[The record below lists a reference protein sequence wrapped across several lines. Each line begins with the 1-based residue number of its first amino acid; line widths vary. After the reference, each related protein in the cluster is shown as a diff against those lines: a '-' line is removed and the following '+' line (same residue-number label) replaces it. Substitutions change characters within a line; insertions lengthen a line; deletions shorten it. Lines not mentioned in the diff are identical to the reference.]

1 MSLSSVVLV
10 IDFRES
16 SLMTQLQVLKV
27 PFVSESLPLGDVLF
41 RDLSGSAIAL
51 FERKTLDDYAGSH
64 LTNRYREQRARLL
77 TARSQGTQIGYL
89 LEGCWRYGA
98 QERIF
103 GKPGDTEGKRSTVN
117 ETMLRTLA
125 YRLQFK
131 YKIPVIQTANVL
143 ETAYTLKHLY
153 EIFQQDP
160 AYFKETPEEDLA
172 AAKQATATTGNF
184 SARRKDNVEP
194 AAAML
199 MGLHGVSLVKA
210 EAILAVVPT
219 IVDLCGKSAK
229 EIADIPAGK
238 GRIGP
243 KLGGDIYGALH

>member
-1 MSLSSVVLV
+1 MSAVILA
-10 IDFRES
+10 IDFREN
-16 SLMTQLQVLKV
+16 SLMKMLTDLKV

-41 RDLSGSAIAL
+41 RDLSGVAVAL

-64 LTNRYREQRARLL
+64 LTNRYREQRARLI

-89 LEGCWRYGA
+89 LEGGWRYGA
-98 QERIF
+98 QERVF
-103 GKPGDTEGKRSTVN
+103 GQPTEGKRSTVN

-125 YRLQFK
+125 FRLQFK

-153 EIFQQDP
+153 EILGQDI
-160 AYFKETPEEDLA
+160 AYFKETPEEDLVL
-172 AAKQATATTGNF
+172 AKQATATTGNF

-194 AAAML
+194 AASML

-219 IVDLCGKSAK
+219 IVDLCGKTAK

-243 KLGGDIYGALH
+243 KLGGDIHGALH

>member
-1 MSLSSVVLV
+1 MSLSSVILA

-16 SLMTQLQVLKV
+16 SLMEQLQVLKV

-77 TARSQGTQIGYL
+77 TAKSQGTQIGYL
-89 LEGCWRYGA
+89 LEGGWRYGA
-98 QERIF
+98 QERVF
-103 GKPGDTEGKRSTVN
+103 GQPTEGKRSTVN

-125 YRLQFK
+125 FRLQFK

-153 EIFQQDP
+153 EIFQQDV

-172 AAKQATATTGNF
+172 AAKQVTATTGNF

-243 KLGGDIYGALH
+243 KLGGDIHGALH

>member
-1 MSLSSVVLV
+1 MSLSSIILA

-27 PFVSESLPLGDVLF
+27 PFVSESLPLGDILF
-41 RDLSGSAIAL
+41 RDLSGVAVAL

-64 LTNRYREQRARLL
+64 LTNRYREQRARLI
-77 TARSQGTQIGYL
+77 TARSHGTQIGYL
-89 LEGCWRYGA
+89 LEGSWRYGA
-98 QERIF
+98 QERVF
-103 GKPGDTEGKRSTVN
+103 GQPTEGKRSTVN

-153 EIFQQDP
+153 EIFGQDI

-184 SARRKDNVEP
+184 SARRKDNVTP
-194 AAAML
+194 AASML

-219 IVDLCGKSAK
+219 IVDLCGKTAK

-243 KLGGDIYGALH
+243 KLGGDIHGALH

>member
-1 MSLSSVVLV
+1 MSLPTV
-10 IDFRES
+10 ILAVDFRES

-41 RDLSGSAIAL
+41 RDLSGSTIAL

-64 LTNRYREQRARLL
+64 LTNRYREQRARLI

-89 LEGCWRYGA
+89 LEGGWRYGA
-98 QERIF
+98 QERVF
-103 GKPGDTEGKRSTVN
+103 GQPTEGKRSTVN

-125 YRLQFK
+125 FRLQFK
-131 YKIPVIQTANVL
+131 YKIPIIQTANVL

-153 EIFQQDP
+153 EILQQDV
-160 AYFKETPEEDLA
+160 AYFKETPEEDLVV
-172 AAKQATATTGNF
+172 AKQATATTGNF

-194 AAAML
+194 AASML

-219 IVDLCGKSAK
+219 IVDLCGKTAK

-243 KLGGDIYGALH
+243 KLGGDIHGALH

>member
-1 MSLSSVVLV
+1 MSLSSVILV

-16 SLMTQLQVLKV
+16 SLMEQLQVLKV

-41 RDLSGSAIAL
+41 RDLSGVAVAL

-64 LTNRYREQRARLL
+64 LTNRYREQRARLI

-89 LEGCWRYGA
+89 LEGGWRYGA
-98 QERIF
+98 QERVF
-103 GKPGDTEGKRSTVN
+103 GEPTEGKRSTVN

-125 YRLQFK
+125 FRLQFK

-153 EIFQQDP
+153 EILGQDI
-160 AYFKETPEEDLA
+160 AYFKETPEEDLVL
-172 AAKQATATTGNF
+172 AKQATATTGNF

-194 AAAML
+194 AASML

-219 IVDLCGKSAK
+219 IVDLCGKTAK

-243 KLGGDIYGALH
+243 KLGGDIHGALH

>member
-1 MSLSSVVLV
+1 MSLSSVVLAV
-10 IDFRES
+10 DFRES
-16 SLMTQLQVLKV
+16 SLMKMLTDLKV

-41 RDLSGSAIAL
+41 RDLSGVAVAL

-89 LEGCWRYGA
+89 LEGSWRYGA
-98 QERIF
+98 QERVF
-103 GKPGDTEGKRSTVN
+103 GRPTEGKRSTVN

-172 AAKQATATTGNF
+172 LSKQATATTGNF

-219 IVDLCGKSAK
+219 ILDLCGKSAK

>member
-1 MSLSSVVLV
+1 MSLSSVILAV
-10 IDFRES
+10 DFRES

-41 RDLSGSAIAL
+41 RDLSGVAVAL

-64 LTNRYREQRARLL
+64 LTNRYREQRARLI

-89 LEGCWRYGA
+89 LEGGWRYGA
-98 QERIF
+98 QERVF
-103 GKPGDTEGKRSTVN
+103 GQPTEGKRSTVN

-153 EIFQQDP
+153 EILQQDA

-172 AAKQATATTGNF
+172 VAKQATATTGNF
-184 SARRKDNVEP
+184 SARRKDNVTP
-194 AAAML
+194 AASML

-210 EAILAVVPT
+210 EAILAAVPT
-219 IVDLCGKSAK
+219 IIELCGKNTK

-243 KLGGDIYGALH
+243 KLGVDIHAALH

>member
-1 MSLSSVVLV
+1 MSLSSVILA

-16 SLMTQLQVLKV
+16 SLMEQLQVLKV

-41 RDLSGSAIAL
+41 HDLSGSAIAL

-77 TARSQGTQIGYL
+77 TAKSQGTQIGYL
-89 LEGCWRYGA
+89 LEGGWRYGA
-98 QERIF
+98 QERVF
-103 GKPGDTEGKRSTVN
+103 GQPTEGKRSTVN

-125 YRLQFK
+125 FRLQFK

-153 EIFQQDP
+153 EIFQQDV

-243 KLGGDIYGALH
+243 KLGGDIHGALH

>member
-1 MSLSSVVLV
+1 MSLSSMILA

-41 RDLSGSAIAL
+41 RDLSGVAVAL

-64 LTNRYREQRARLL
+64 LTNRYREQRARLI

-89 LEGCWRYGA
+89 LEGEWHYGA
-98 QERIF
+98 QERVF
-103 GKPGDTEGKRSTVN
+103 GQPTEGKRSTVN

-184 SARRKDNVEP
+184 SARRKDNVIP
-194 AAAML
+194 AASML
-199 MGLHGVSLVKA
+199 MGLHGVSVVKA

-219 IVDLCGKSAK
+219 IVDLCGKTAK

-243 KLGGDIYGALH
+243 KLGGDIHGALH

>member
-1 MSLSSVVLV
+1 MSLSSVILAV
-10 IDFRES
+10 DYRES
-16 SLMTQLQVLKV
+16 SLMKMLTDLKV

-41 RDLSGSAIAL
+41 RDLSGTAMAL

-89 LEGCWRYGA
+89 LEGGWRYGE
-98 QERIF
+98 QERVF
-103 GKPGDTEGKRSTVN
+103 GQPTEGKRSTVN

-153 EIFQQDP
+153 EIFQQDV

-172 AAKQATATTGNF
+172 LAKQATATTGNF

-219 IVDLCGKSAK
+219 ILDLCGKSAK

-243 KLGGDIYGALH
+243 KLGGDIHEALH

>member
-1 MSLSSVVLV
+1 MSLSSVILA

-16 SLMTQLQVLKV
+16 SLMEQLQVLKV

-41 RDLSGSAIAL
+41 RDLSGVAVAL

-64 LTNRYREQRARLL
+64 LTNRYREQRARLI
-77 TARSQGTQIGYL
+77 TAQSQGTQIGYL
-89 LEGCWRYGA
+89 LEGGWRYGA
-98 QERIF
+98 QERVF
-103 GKPGDTEGKRSTVN
+103 GQPTEGKRSTVN

-125 YRLQFK
+125 FRLQFK

-153 EIFQQDP
+153 EILGQDI
-160 AYFKETPEEDLA
+160 AYFKETPEEDLVL
-172 AAKQATATTGNF
+172 AKQATATTGNF
-184 SARRKDNVEP
+184 SARRKDNVES
-194 AAAML
+194 AASML

-219 IVDLCGKSAK
+219 IVDLCGKTAK

-243 KLGGDIYGALH
+243 KLGGDIHRALH

>member
-1 MSLSSVVLV
+1 MSLSSVILAV
-10 IDFRES
+10 DFRES
-16 SLMTQLQVLKV
+16 SLMKMLTDLKV

-41 RDLSGSAIAL
+41 RDLSGVAVAL

-77 TARSQGTQIGYL
+77 TARAQGTQIGYL
-89 LEGCWRYGA
+89 LEGGWRYGE
-98 QERIF
+98 QERVF
-103 GKPGDTEGKRSTVN
+103 GQPTEGKRSTVN

-153 EIFQQDP
+153 EIFQQDV

-172 AAKQATATTGNF
+172 LAKQATATTGNF

-210 EAILAVVPT
+210 EAILAVVPS
-219 IVDLCGKSAK
+219 ILDLCGKTAK

-243 KLGGDIYGALH
+243 KLGGDIHGALH

>member
-1 MSLSSVVLV
+1 MSLSSVILA

-16 SLMTQLQVLKV
+16 SLMEQLQVLKV

-77 TARSQGTQIGYL
+77 TAKSQGTQIGYL
-89 LEGCWRYGA
+89 LEGGWRYGA
-98 QERIF
+98 QERVF
-103 GKPGDTEGKRSTVN
+103 GQPTEGKRSTVN

-125 YRLQFK
+125 FRLQFK

-153 EIFQQDP
+153 EIFQQDV

-238 GRIGP
+238 ARIGP
-243 KLGGDIYGALH
+243 KLGGDIHGALH

>member
-1 MSLSSVVLV
+1 MSLSSVILA

-16 SLMTQLQVLKV
+16 SLMEQLQVLKV

-77 TARSQGTQIGYL
+77 TAKSQGTQIGYL
-89 LEGCWRYGA
+89 LEGGWHYGA
-98 QERIF
+98 QERVF
-103 GKPGDTEGKRSTVN
+103 GQPTEGKRSTVN

-125 YRLQFK
+125 FRLQFK

-153 EIFQQDP
+153 EIFQQDV

-243 KLGGDIYGALH
+243 KLGGDIHGALH

>member
-1 MSLSSVVLV
+1 
-10 IDFRES
+10 
-16 SLMTQLQVLKV
+16 
-27 PFVSESLPLGDVLF
+27 
-41 RDLSGSAIAL
+41 
-51 FERKTLDDYAGSH
+51 
-64 LTNRYREQRARLL
+64 
-77 TARSQGTQIGYL
+77 
-89 LEGCWRYGA
+89 
-98 QERIF
+98 
-103 GKPGDTEGKRSTVN
+103 
-117 ETMLRTLA
+117 MLRTLA
-125 YRLQFK
+125 FRLQFK
-131 YKIPVIQTANVL
+131 YKIPIIQTANVL

-153 EIFQQDP
+153 EILQQDV

-194 AAAML
+194 AASML

-219 IVDLCGKSAK
+219 IVDLCGKTSK

-243 KLGGDIYGALH
+243 KLGGDIHGALH

>member
-1 MSLSSVVLV
+1 MSLSSVILAV
-10 IDFRES
+10 DFRES
-16 SLMTQLQVLKV
+16 SLMKMLTDLKV

-41 RDLSGSAIAL
+41 RDLSGVAVAL

-89 LEGCWRYGA
+89 LEGGWRYGE
-98 QERIF
+98 QERVF
-103 GKPGDTEGKRSTVN
+103 GQPTEGKRSTVN

-153 EIFQQDP
+153 EIFQQDV

-172 AAKQATATTGNF
+172 LAKQATATTGNF

-210 EAILAVVPT
+210 EAILAVVPS
-219 IVDLCGKSAK
+219 ILDLCGKTAK

-243 KLGGDIYGALH
+243 KLGGDIHGALH

>member
-1 MSLSSVVLV
+1 MSLSSIILA

-41 RDLSGSAIAL
+41 RNLSGVAVAL

-64 LTNRYREQRARLL
+64 LTNRYREQRARLI

-89 LEGCWRYGA
+89 LEGGWRYGA
-98 QERIF
+98 QERVF
-103 GKPGDTEGKRSTVN
+103 GQPTEGKRSTVN

-153 EIFQQDP
+153 EIFGQDI

-184 SARRKDNVEP
+184 SARRKDNVTP
-194 AAAML
+194 AASML

-219 IVDLCGKSAK
+219 IVDLCGKTAK
-229 EIADIPAGK
+229 EIADISAGK

-243 KLGGDIYGALH
+243 KLGGDIHGALH

>member
-1 MSLSSVVLV
+1 MSLSSIILA

-41 RDLSGSAIAL
+41 RDLSGVAVAL

-64 LTNRYREQRARLL
+64 LTNRYREQRARLI

-89 LEGCWRYGA
+89 LEGSWRYGA
-98 QERIF
+98 QERVF
-103 GKPGDTEGKRSTVN
+103 GQPTEGKRSTVN

-153 EIFQQDP
+153 EIFGQDI

-172 AAKQATATTGNF
+172 ASKQATATTGNF
-184 SARRKDNVEP
+184 SARRKDNVTP
-194 AAAML
+194 AASML

-219 IVDLCGKSAK
+219 IVDLCGKTAK

-243 KLGGDIYGALH
+243 KLGGDIHGALH

>member
-1 MSLSSVVLV
+1 MSLSSVILAV
-10 IDFRES
+10 DFRES
-16 SLMTQLQVLKV
+16 SLMKMLTDLKV

-41 RDLSGSAIAL
+41 RDLSGTAIAL

-77 TARSQGTQIGYL
+77 TARAQGTQIGYL
-89 LEGCWRYGA
+89 LEGGWRYGE
-98 QERIF
+98 QERVF
-103 GKPGDTEGKRSTVN
+103 GQPTEGKRSTVN

-153 EIFQQDP
+153 EIFQQD
-160 AYFKETPEEDLA
+160 ATYFKETPEEDLA
-172 AAKQATATTGNF
+172 LAKQATATTGNF

-210 EAILAVVPT
+210 EAILAVVPR
-219 IVDLCGKSAK
+219 ILDLCGKSAK

-243 KLGGDIYGALH
+243 KLGGDIHGALH

>member
-1 MSLSSVVLV
+1 MSLSSVILAV
-10 IDFRES
+10 DFRES
-16 SLMTQLQVLKV
+16 SLMKMLTDLKV

-41 RDLSGSAIAL
+41 RDLSGTAIAL

-89 LEGCWRYGA
+89 LEGGWRYGA
-98 QERIF
+98 QERVF
-103 GKPGDTEGKRSTVN
+103 GQPTEGKRSTVN

-153 EIFQQDP
+153 EIFQQDV

-172 AAKQATATTGNF
+172 LAKQATATTGNF

-210 EAILAVVPT
+210 EAILAVVPS
-219 IVDLCGKSAK
+219 ILDLCGKTAK

-243 KLGGDIYGALH
+243 KLGGDIHGALH

>member
-1 MSLSSVVLV
+1 MSLSSVILA

-16 SLMTQLQVLKV
+16 SLMKMLTDLKV

-41 RDLSGSAIAL
+41 RDLSGVAVAL

-77 TARSQGTQIGYL
+77 TARAQGTQIGYL
-89 LEGCWRYGA
+89 LEGGWRYGA
-98 QERIF
+98 QERVF
-103 GKPGDTEGKRSTVN
+103 GQPTEGKRSTVN

-153 EIFQQDP
+153 EIFQQDV

-194 AAAML
+194 AASML

-210 EAILAVVPT
+210 EAILAAVPS
-219 IVDLCGKSAK
+219 ILDLCGKTAK

-243 KLGGDIYGALH
+243 KLGGDIHGALH

>member
-1 MSLSSVVLV
+1 MTAVVLA

-16 SLMTQLQVLKV
+16 GLKEQLQVLKV

-41 RDLSGSAIAL
+41 RDLSGVAVAL
-51 FERKTLDDYAGSH
+51 FERKTLDDFAGSH
-64 LTNRYREQRARLL
+64 LTNRYREQRARLI

-89 LEGCWRYGA
+89 LEGGWRYGA
-98 QERIF
+98 QERVF
-103 GKPGDTEGKRSTVN
+103 GQPTEGKRSTVN

-125 YRLQFK
+125 FRLQFK

-153 EIFQQDP
+153 EILEQDT

-194 AAAML
+194 AASML

-219 IVDLCGKSAK
+219 IVDLCGKTAK

-243 KLGGDIYGALH
+243 KLGGDIHGALH

>member
-1 MSLSSVVLV
+1 MSLSSVILA

-16 SLMTQLQVLKV
+16 SLMEQLQVLKV

-77 TARSQGTQIGYL
+77 TAKSQGTQIGYL
-89 LEGCWRYGA
+89 LEGGWRYGA
-98 QERIF
+98 QERVF
-103 GKPGDTEGKRSTVN
+103 GQPTEGKRSTVN

-125 YRLQFK
+125 FRLQFK
-131 YKIPVIQTANVL
+131 YKIPIIQTANLL

-153 EIFQQDP
+153 EIFQQDV

-194 AAAML
+194 ASAML

-243 KLGGDIYGALH
+243 KLGGDIHGALH

>member
-1 MSLSSVVLV
+1 MSLSSVILA

-16 SLMTQLQVLKV
+16 SLMEQLQVLKV

-41 RDLSGSAIAL
+41 RDLSGVAVAL

-64 LTNRYREQRARLL
+64 LTNRYREQRARLI

-89 LEGCWRYGA
+89 LEGGWRYGA
-98 QERIF
+98 QERVF
-103 GKPGDTEGKRSTVN
+103 GQPTEGKRSTVN

-125 YRLQFK
+125 FRLQFK

-153 EIFQQDP
+153 EILGQDI
-160 AYFKETPEEDLA
+160 AYFKETPEEDLVL
-172 AAKQATATTGNF
+172 AKQATATTGNF

-194 AAAML
+194 AASML

-219 IVDLCGKSAK
+219 IVDLCGKTAK

-243 KLGGDIYGALH
+243 KLGGDIHRALH

>member
-89 LEGCWRYGA
+89 LEGGWRYGA

-229 EIADIPAGK
+229 
-238 GRIGP
+238 
-243 KLGGDIYGALH
+243 

>member
-1 MSLSSVVLV
+1 MSLSSVILV

-16 SLMTQLQVLKV
+16 SLMEQLQVLKV

-41 RDLSGSAIAL
+41 RDLSGVAVAL

-64 LTNRYREQRARLL
+64 LTNRYREQRARLI

-89 LEGCWRYGA
+89 LEGGWRYGA
-98 QERIF
+98 QERVF
-103 GKPGDTEGKRSTVN
+103 GQPTEGKRSTVN

-125 YRLQFK
+125 FRLQFK

-153 EIFQQDP
+153 EILGQDI
-160 AYFKETPEEDLA
+160 AYFKETPEEDLVL
-172 AAKQATATTGNF
+172 AKQATATTGNF

-194 AAAML
+194 AASML

-219 IVDLCGKSAK
+219 IVDLCGKTAK
-229 EIADIPAGK
+229 EIADISAGK

-243 KLGGDIYGALH
+243 KLGGDIHGALH

>member
-1 MSLSSVVLV
+1 MSLPTV
-10 IDFRES
+10 ILAVDFRES

-41 RDLSGSAIAL
+41 RDLSGSTIAL

-64 LTNRYREQRARLL
+64 LTNRYREQRARLI
-77 TARSQGTQIGYL
+77 TERSRGTQIGYL
-89 LEGCWRYGA
+89 LEGGWRYGA
-98 QERIF
+98 QERVF
-103 GKPGDTEGKRSTVN
+103 GQPTEGKRSTVN

-125 YRLQFK
+125 FRLQFK

-153 EIFQQDP
+153 EIFQQDV

-172 AAKQATATTGNF
+172 VAKQATATTGNF
-184 SARRKDNVEP
+184 SARRKDNVTP
-194 AAAML
+194 AASML

-210 EAILAVVPT
+210 ESILAAVPT
-219 IVDLCGKSAK
+219 IVDLCGKTAK

-243 KLGGDIYGALH
+243 KLGGDIHGALH

>member
-1 MSLSSVVLV
+1 MSLSSVILV

-16 SLMTQLQVLKV
+16 SLMEQLQVLKV

-41 RDLSGSAIAL
+41 RDLSGVAVAL

-64 LTNRYREQRARLL
+64 LTNRYREQRARLI

-89 LEGCWRYGA
+89 LEGGWRYGA
-98 QERIF
+98 QERVF
-103 GKPGDTEGKRSTVN
+103 GQPTEGKRSTVN

-125 YRLQFK
+125 FRLQFK

-153 EIFQQDP
+153 EILGQDI
-160 AYFKETPEEDLA
+160 AYFKETPEEDLVL
-172 AAKQATATTGNF
+172 AKQATATTGNF

-194 AAAML
+194 AASML

-219 IVDLCGKSAK
+219 IVDLCGKTAK

-243 KLGGDIYGALH
+243 KLGGDIHGALH

>member
-1 MSLSSVVLV
+1 MSLSSIILA

-41 RDLSGSAIAL
+41 RDLSGVAVAL

-64 LTNRYREQRARLL
+64 LTNRYREQRARLI

-89 LEGCWRYGA
+89 LEGSWRYGA
-98 QERIF
+98 QERVF
-103 GKPGDTEGKRSTVN
+103 GQPTEGKRSTVN

-153 EIFQQDP
+153 EIFGQDI

-184 SARRKDNVEP
+184 SARRKDNVTP
-194 AAAML
+194 AASML

-219 IVDLCGKSAK
+219 IVDLCGKTAK
-229 EIADIPAGK
+229 EIADISAGK

-243 KLGGDIYGALH
+243 KLGGDIHGALH

>member
-1 MSLSSVVLV
+1 MTAVILA

-16 SLMTQLQVLKV
+16 SLMEQLQVLKV

-41 RDLSGSAIAL
+41 RDLSGTAVAL

-64 LTNRYREQRARLL
+64 LTNRYREQRARLI

-89 LEGCWRYGA
+89 LEGGWRYGA
-98 QERIF
+98 QERVF
-103 GKPGDTEGKRSTVN
+103 GQPTEGKRSTVN

-125 YRLQFK
+125 FRLQFK
-131 YKIPVIQTANVL
+131 YKIPVIQTTNVL

-153 EIFQQDP
+153 EILQQDV

-172 AAKQATATTGNF
+172 IAKQATATTGNF

-210 EAILAVVPT
+210 EAILAKVPS
-219 IVDLCGKSAK
+219 IVDLCGKTAK